1 MNRKREMKAYAK
13 VNLHLRIGESR
24 ADGFHSLESIFH
36 KIDLADTLEIAVSEA
51 PSSSVLLDSTL
62 SLPPG
67 EQDLILKAAQLFL
80 ARYSGNSLQISISCT
95 KQIPVGG
102 GFGGGSSDAAAAL
115 EGLNSL
121 CGSPFSQHELVG
133 MALELG
139 SDIPFFLGNHPAALV
154 TGRGECIE
162 PIPSLGHYSLIVI
175 MPDFSVH
182 TGWAYRQLD
191 QARKNRQTAPLGDL
205 AERYRTAYSADPV
218 HWHFTNDFFEVI
230 ESAYPIYREI
240 SSFLGAQGALFSTL
254 TGSGAGYIAVLPET
268 ADAREVKKRVGKKF
282 PMLSSL
288 SCVET
293 L

>member
-1 MNRKREMKAYAK
+1 MREMKAYAK
-13 VNLHLRIGESR
+13 VNLHLRIGERR

-36 KIDLADTLEIAVSEA
+36 KIDLADTLEITVSDA
-51 PSSSVLLDSTL
+51 PCSSVLLNSTL

-67 EQDLILKAAQLFL
+67 EQDIILKSAQLFL
-80 ARYSGNSLQISISCT
+80 TRYSENPLQVAISCI

-115 EGLNSL
+115 VGLNSV
-121 CGSPFSQHELVG
+121 CGSPFSQHELAA

-139 SDIPFFLGNHPAALV
+139 SDIPFFLGSHSAALV

-162 PIPSLGHYSLIVI
+162 PIPSLGHYSLII
-175 MPDFSVH
+175 LMPDFSVH

-191 QARKNRQTAPLGDL
+191 RTRKRSQTAPLGDL
-205 AERYRTAYSADPV
+205 ADRYRTACSADPA
-218 HWHFTNDFFEVI
+218 HWHFTNDFYEVI

-240 SSFLGAQGALFSTL
+240 SSFLEAQGALFSTL
-254 TGSGAGYIAVLPET
+254 TGSGAGYIAVFPEY
-268 ADAREVKKRVGKKF
+268 ADVGEVEKRVGDTF
-282 PMLSSL
+282 PMLRSSK
-288 SCVET
+288 VET